1 MKEHIGSLAKGCQY
15 CLKGEKLV
23 LFITGICPRNCVYC
37 PLSKEKKN
45 NDVIHANELKTK
57 NLKKI
62 LEETRLSGAKGAGIT
77 GGDPLAKIN
86 RTIKFIKALKKE
98 FGKKF
103 HIHLYTSLEL
113 LDNKKVKSLKKSG
126 LDELRIHPDLYN
138 SKNWN
143 KINLVSKKFKEV
155 GIEIPII
162 PHSEKRVIELI
173 NYFKDKVDFF
183 NLNQLEYATL
193 YENEYKKRSWKI
205 SPDYSV
211 KGSEKTALNILNYF
225 KKSKE
230 KIRIHYCSSH
240 FKDAVQFTQR
250 IKLRAKQ
257 VAKKFD
263 KINSEGLLIRGA
275 IYPNNPSISS
285 LKKIQ
290 KQISKFTK
298 YSEIDKK
305 KSRIIFNY
313 KDAIKISK
321 LFPKTAIVEEYPTI
335 DQLETEVNWLS

>member
-162 PHSEKRVIELI
+162 PHSEKRSSDPPGFADYLYYSTGLST
-173 NYFKDKVDFF
+173 YFGSRHFHS
-183 NLNQLEYATL
+183 LPI
-193 YENEYKKRSWKI
+193 YKK
-205 SPDYSV
+205 
-211 KGSEKTALNILNYF
+211 
-225 KKSKE
+225 
-230 KIRIHYCSSH
+230 
-240 FKDAVQFTQR
+240 
-250 IKLRAKQ
+250 
-257 VAKKFD
+257 
-263 KINSEGLLIRGA
+263 LL
-275 IYPNNPSISS
+275 
-285 LKKIQ
+285 
-290 KQISKFTK
+290 
-298 YSEIDKK
+298 
-305 KSRIIFNY
+305 
-313 KDAIKISK
+313 
-321 LFPKTAIVEEYPTI
+321 
-335 DQLETEVNWLS
+335 

>member
-1 MKEHIGSLAKGCQY
+1 MHKEYTGTLAKGCQY

-23 LFITGICPRNCVYC
+23 LFVTGICPRNCVYC

-57 NLKKI
+57 NIKKI
-62 LEETRLSGAKGAGIT
+62 LEEAKLSGAKGAGIT
-77 GGDPLAKIN
+77 GGDPLSKIN

-103 HIHLYTSLEL
+103 HIHLYTSLDL
-113 LDNKKVKSLKKSG
+113 LNKNNISKLKQVG
-126 LDELRIHPDLYN
+126 LDEIRFHPDLYN

-155 GIEIPII
+155 GVEIPII
-162 PHSEKRVIELI
+162 PHSEKKVIELI
-173 NYFKDKVDFF
+173 NYFKNKVDFF

-193 YENEYKKRSWKI
+193 HEKEYKKNKWI
-205 SPDYSV
+205 VNEDYSV
-211 KGSEKTALNILNYF
+211 KGSEKTALNILSHF
-225 KKSKE
+225 KKTKE
-230 KIRIHYCSSH
+230 KIRIHYCSSK
-240 FKDAVQFTQR
+240 FKDATQFSQR

-275 IYPNNPSISS
+275 IYSDKKS

-290 KQISKFTK
+290 KQISKLTK

-313 KDAIKISK
+313 KDAIKISHF
-321 LFPKTAIVEEYPTI
+321 FPKTAIVEEYPTI